1 MTSLAVAA
9 ALLGDAMLYVVMP
22 SRPELWHLTIAQV
35 GILLSANRFVRLLT
49 NPMSSEII
57 RRFGV
62 GKPFAS
68 AMWSSLIVLIIYA
81 YSTNFLVLLLA
92 RLLWGACWS
101 VLRLGAQW
109 TALEHSSKFNLG
121 LNLSYNA
128 SIIRIG
134 AIGGAL
140 FGGILS
146 DYVGYR
152 EALLIFGL
160 STLVVTGIWSKKT
173 LKQISKLTIQKE
185 QQRRQYKNI
194 LGNPRIMVINCCALV
209 VGLIWAGILSG
220 TIGHYLRFRYGLE
233 LNFFTIALG
242 VTSFTGLVLGLRS
255 FAEVF
260 VGPMGGYLSD
270 RYGRVR
276 VLLITLIFSAGCV
289 MGLGVNLNVFNMLIL
304 LILAFAGGVL
314 LNMQLLALAGE
325 IAQKI
330 SRTETL
336 SVYATFQDFG
346 SALGPLIGLSLIASA
361 HLSLLYETSGI
372 ILLIFGLIFFVAFR
386 RVSFESTSITS
397 I

>member
-1 MTSLAVAA
+1 MCIRDRPNTNISLTSLAVAA

-35 GILLSANRFVRLLT
+35 GILLSVNRFVRLLT
-49 NPMSSEII
+49 NPISSEII

-81 YSTNFLVLLLA
+81 YSTNFFLLLLA

-140 FGGILS
+140 FGGILA

-160 STLVVTGIWSKKT
+160 STL
-173 LKQISKLTIQKE
+173 
-185 QQRRQYKNI
+185 
-194 LGNPRIMVINCCALV
+194 C
-209 VGLIWAGILSG
+209 
-220 TIGHYLRFRYGLE
+220 
-233 LNFFTIALG
+233 
-242 VTSFTGLVLGLRS
+242 
-255 FAEVF
+255 
-260 VGPMGGYLSD
+260 
-270 RYGRVR
+270 
-276 VLLITLIFSAGCV
+276 
-289 MGLGVNLNVFNMLIL
+289 
-304 LILAFAGGVL
+304 
-314 LNMQLLALAGE
+314 
-325 IAQKI
+325 
-330 SRTETL
+330 
-336 SVYATFQDFG
+336 
-346 SALGPLIGLSLIASA
+346 
-361 HLSLLYETSGI
+361 LLYTSPSP
-372 ILLIFGLIFFVAFR
+372 R
-386 RVSFESTSITS
+386 D
-397 I
+397 